1 MGEVAPLGDG
11 EGFMQYKK
19 IDKKILNI
27 ARGLRRNMTR
37 QEKHLWYDFL
47 KDYPIKIY
55 KQRVIDNFIVDF
67 YCHKAA
73 IVIEVDG
80 FQHRTYEGMLYD
92 EKRTEFLEKY
102 NLQVV
107 RFSNEDI
114 DNRFDM
120 VCKNIDIIIQ
130 SRISK

>member
-1 MGEVAPLGDG
+1 MERLTIN
-11 EGFMQYKK
+11 KNNK
-19 IDKKILNI
+19 LLNI
-27 ARGLRRNMTR
+27 AKILRRNMTR

>member
-1 MGEVAPLGDG
+1 
-11 EGFMQYKK
+11 
-19 IDKKILNI
+19 
-27 ARGLRRNMTR
+27 MTR

-102 NLQVV
+102 TLQVV